1 MTRIDISDLLG
12 DADEDRA
19 PVTEAKS
26 KTKETL
32 KSFAEWCKAVSNE
45 SLKKGERSCR
55 ATK

>member
-1 MTRIDISDLLG
+1 MTRIDVSELLG